1 MVVENGWVS
10 PYMVRDTERMETV
23 FEDPHI
29 LMTNK
34 PIKHPNDLLPALDAV
49 MKDPRPLVILA
60 EDVVRLAR
68 SGCWSPTTSTGRSRR
83 SRRARPASA
92 TGASST
98 SATWPPSPAAR

>member
-23 FEDPHI
+23 FEDPYI

-34 PIKHPNDLLPALDAV
+34 PIKHPNDLLPALDVV
-49 MKDPRPLVILA
+49 MRDPRPLVILA
-60 EDVVRLAR
+60 ENGRRAAR
-68 SGCWSPTTSTGRSRR
+68 SGCWWPTTSTARSRR

-92 TGASST
+92 TGGSST
-98 SATWPPSPAAR
+98 SATSRRSPAAW